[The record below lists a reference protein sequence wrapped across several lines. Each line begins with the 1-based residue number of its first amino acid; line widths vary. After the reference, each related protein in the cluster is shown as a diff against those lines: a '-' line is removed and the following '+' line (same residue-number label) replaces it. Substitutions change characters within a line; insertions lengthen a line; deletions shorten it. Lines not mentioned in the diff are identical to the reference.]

1 LYISQQ
7 IAAIAVSDV
16 LSGRNLTLA
25 LPDALSSYPKA
36 TPQQK
41 GAAADL
47 SYGTLRFY
55 GEVNAYLEKLL
66 EKPLSNA
73 HITALL
79 LVAIYQLLHDKAD
92 DFTVVNQAV
101 IAAGD
106 AKPRWAKGLVNGV
119 LRNFL
124 RQKDDLKDK
133 LKNDEVALYSYPK
146 WWINKL
152 KTQYPEA
159 SRENNASASRMDI
172 GFQSILAI
180 GNMHPPMTLR
190 VNVQKSSAEEY
201 VQLLA
206 RQDIEATHLGGQAVM
221 LAKPLPVEQ
230 IIGFNDGVVSVQDY
244 GAQFA
249 AQLLDLKKGQRVL
262 DACSAPGGKAGHIL
276 EIAQVHLIALDN
288 DETRLDRVESN
299 LSRLSLSAQLMVA
312 DAAKFKDDRLYDR
325 ILADVPCTAS
335 GIVRR
340 HVDMKWLRRE
350 VDITT
355 FAKQQAAIL
364 ANLWHLLAKGGKLLY
379 VTCSIF
385 NEENQQ
391 QIDDF
396 LLKNA
401 DATQLRL
408 LIDDEQINDEQL
420 NNEAEQNILI
430 QHGQFIPTN
439 RHDGLFYA
447 LLQKT

>member
-1 LYISQQ
+1 MYISQQ

-25 LPDALSSYPKA
+25 LPDALSSYPAA
-36 TPQQK
+36 TQQQR

-101 IAAGD
+101 KAAGD

-124 RQKDDLKDK
+124 RQKEDLKNK
-133 LKNDEVALYSYPK
+133 LKADEVAIYSYPQ

-152 KTQYPEA
+152 KAQYPTTQHPC
-159 SRENNASASRMDI
+159 
-172 GFQSILAI
+172 GFQSILET
-180 GNMHPPMTLR
+180 GNCHPPMTLR

-201 VQLLA
+201 CQLLA
-206 RQDIEATHLGGQAVM
+206 RQNIEATHLGAQAVM
-221 LAKPLPVEQ
+221 LTKPIPVEQ
-230 IIGFNDGVVSVQDY
+230 IVGFNDGVVSVQDY
-244 GAQFA
+244 GAQLA
-249 AQLLDLKKGQRVL
+249 AGLLDLKKGHRVL
-262 DACSAPGGKAGHIL
+262 DACSAPGGKSGHIL
-276 EIAQVHLIALDN
+276 EVANVHLIALDN
-288 DETRLDRVESN
+288 DETRLNRVENN
-299 LSRLSLSAQLMVA
+299 LLRLDLSAQLMVA
-312 DAAKFKDDRLYDR
+312 DAAKFKDERLYDR

-340 HVDMKWLRRE
+340 HVDIKWLRRE
-350 VDITT
+350 TDI
-355 FAKQQAAIL
+355 AKFCAQQAAIL
-364 ANLWHLLAKGGKLLY
+364 ANLWQLLAKGGKLLY

-391 QIDDF
+391 QIDIF
-396 LLKNA
+396 LQKNS
-401 DATQLRL
+401 DATQLPL
-408 LIDDEQINDEQL
+408 LLTNNFDKNIQILNGQHSSVQL
-420 NNEAEQNILI
+420 
-430 QHGQFIPTN
+430 IPCAQ
-439 RHDGLFYA
+439 HDGLFYA
-447 LLQKT
+447 LLQKN

>member
-7 IAAIAVSDV
+7 IAAIAVSEV

-25 LPDALSSYPKA
+25 LPDALSSYPNA
-36 TPQQK
+36 TQQQR

-101 IAAGD
+101 KAAGD

-124 RQKDDLKDK
+124 RQKDE
-133 LKNDEVALYSYPK
+133 LKNKLTTDEVAIYSYPQ

-152 KTQYPEA
+152 KSQYPSAWTNILNEG
-159 SRENNASASRMDI
+159 NA
-172 GFQSILAI
+172 
-180 GNMHPPMTLR
+180 HPPMTLR
-190 VNVQKSSAEEY
+190 VNVQKTSAEAY
-201 VQLLA
+201 CQLLA
-206 RQDIEATHLGGQAVM
+206 RQNIAATHLGGQAVM
-221 LAKPLPVEQ
+221 LEKPLPVEQ
-230 IIGFNDGVVSVQDY
+230 IIGFSDGVVSVQDY
-244 GAQFA
+244 GAQLA
-249 AQLLDLKKGQRVL
+249 AHLLDLKKGHRVL
-262 DACSAPGGKAGHIL
+262 DACAAPGGKSGHIL
-276 EIAQVHLIALDN
+276 EIANVHLIALDN
-288 DETRLDRVESN
+288 DETRLNRVESN
-299 LSRLSLSAQLMVA
+299 LSRLGLTAQLMVA
-312 DAAKFKDDRLYDR
+312 DAAKFKDERLYDR

-340 HVDMKWLRRE
+340 HVDIKWLRRE
-350 VDITT
+350 TDI
-355 FAKQQAAIL
+355 AKFCVQQAAIL
-364 ANLWHLLAKGGKLLY
+364 ANLWQLLAKGGKLLY

-391 QIDDF
+391 QIDKF
-396 LLKNA
+396 LQKNS
-401 DATQLRL
+401 DATQLPL
-408 LIDDEQINDEQL
+408 LLTNNFDNNIQILDGQLAHLQLIPCEQ
-420 NNEAEQNILI
+420 
-430 QHGQFIPTN
+430 
-439 RHDGLFYA
+439 HDGLFYA
-447 LLQKT
+447 LLQKN

>member
-1 LYISQQ
+1 MYISQQ

-25 LPDALSSYPKA
+25 LPDALSSYPAA
-36 TPQQK
+36 TQQQR

-101 IAAGD
+101 KAAGD

-124 RQKDDLKDK
+124 RQKDTLAEKVK
-133 LKNDEVALYSYPK
+133 QDEVALYSYPQ

-152 KTQYPEA
+152 KSQYA
-159 SRENNASASRMDI
+159 SVENPAAWQGILETGNA
-172 GFQSILAI
+172 
-180 GNMHPPMTLR
+180 HPPMTLR

-201 VQLLA
+201 CQLLA
-206 RQDIEATHLGGQAVM
+206 RQGIEATLLGAQAVM
-221 LAKPLPVEQ
+221 LTKPIPVEQ
-230 IIGFNDGVVSVQDY
+230 IIGFSDGVVSVQDY
-244 GAQFA
+244 GAQLA
-249 AQLLDLKKGQRVL
+249 AQLLDLKKGHRVL

-276 EIAQVHLIALDN
+276 ESAQVHLIALDS
-288 DETRLDRVESN
+288 DEARLNRVESN
-299 LSRLSLSAQLMVA
+299 LDRLALTAQLMVA
-312 DAAKFKDDRLYDR
+312 DAAKFKDERLYDR

-350 VDITT
+350 ADITT
-355 FAKQQAAIL
+355 FSKQQAAIL

-391 QIDDF
+391 QMDNF
-396 LLKNA
+396 LQKNQ
-401 DATQLRL
+401 DATQLPITL
-408 LIDDEQINDEQL
+408 TNEYH
-420 NNEAEQNILI
+420 NNMQY
-430 QHGQFIPTN
+430 QHGQLIPTSQ
-439 RHDGLFYA
+439 HDGFFYA
-447 LLQKT
+447 LLQKN

>member
-1 LYISQQ
+1 MYISQQ

-25 LPDALSSYPKA
+25 LPDALSSYPAA
-36 TPQQK
+36 TQQQR

-101 IAAGD
+101 KAAGD

-124 RQKDDLKDK
+124 RQKDALAEKIK
-133 LKNDEVALYSYPK
+133 QDEVALYSYPQ

-152 KTQYPEA
+152 KSQYP
-159 SRENNASASRMDI
+159 SAW
-172 GFQSILAI
+172 QSILNT
-180 GNMHPPMTLR
+180 GNAHPPMTLR
-190 VNVQKSSAEEY
+190 MNVQKTNAETY
-201 VQLLA
+201 CQLLA
-206 RQDIEATHLGGQAVM
+206 RQDIAATHLGGQAVM
-221 LAKPLPVEQ
+221 LEKPLPVDQ
-230 IIGFNDGVVSVQDY
+230 VIGFADGVVSVQDY
-244 GAQFA
+244 GAQLA
-249 AQLLDLKKGQRVL
+249 AQLLDLKKGHRVL
-262 DACSAPGGKAGHIL
+262 DACSAPGGKSGHIL
-276 EIAQVHLIALDN
+276 EVANVHLIALDS
-288 DETRLDRVESN
+288 DEARLNRVESN
-299 LSRLSLSAQLMVA
+299 LARLALSAQLIVA
-312 DAAKFKDDRLYDR
+312 DAAKFKDERMYDR

-340 HVDMKWLRRE
+340 HVDIKWLRRE
-350 VDITT
+350 ADITT
-355 FAKQQAAIL
+355 FVKQQAQIL

-391 QIDDF
+391 QIEVF
-396 LLKNA
+396 LQKNQ
-401 DATQLRL
+401 DATQLPITL
-408 LIDDEQINDEQL
+408 TNEYY
-420 NNEAEQNILI
+420 NNMQF
-430 QHGQFIPTN
+430 QHGQLIPTN
-439 RHDGLFYA
+439 QHDGLFYA
-447 LLQKT
+447 LLQKN

>member
-1 LYISQQ
+1 MYISQQ

-25 LPDALSSYPKA
+25 LPDALRNYPNA
-36 TPQQK
+36 TPQQR

-101 IAAGD
+101 KAAGD

-119 LRNFL
+119 LRNYL
-124 RQKDDLKDK
+124 RQKEALAEK
-133 LKNDEVALYSYPK
+133 LKTDEVAHFSYPQ

-152 KTQYPEA
+152 KSQYP
-159 SRENNASASRMDI
+159 SAW
-172 GFQSILAI
+172 QAILAT
-180 GNMHPPMTLR
+180 GNAHPPMTLR
-190 VNVQKSSAEEY
+190 VNAQKSNAEEY
-201 VQLLA
+201 CQLLA
-206 RQDIEATHLGGQAVM
+206 RHAVEATHLGGQAVM
-221 LAKPLPVEQ
+221 LTKPIPVEQ
-230 IIGFNDGVVSVQDY
+230 IAGFADGVVSVQDY
-244 GAQFA
+244 GAQLA
-249 AQLLDLKKGQRVL
+249 AHLLDLKKGLRVL
-262 DACSAPGGKAGHIL
+262 DACCAPGGKTGHIL
-276 EIAQVHLIALDN
+276 ELASVPLTALDN
-288 DETRLDRVESN
+288 DASRLNRVASN
-299 LSRLSLSAQLMVA
+299 LARLQLVA
-312 DAAKFKDDRLYDR
+312 DLKVGDAATYQDERRFDR

-340 HVDMKWLRRE
+340 HVDIKWLRRE
-350 VDITT
+350 ADIASFTR
-355 FAKQQAAIL
+355 QQAAIL
-364 ANLWHLLAKGGKLLY
+364 ANLWQLLAKGGKLLY

-391 QIDDF
+391 QIDLF
-396 LLKNA
+396 LQKNT
-401 DATQLRL
+401 DATQLPL
-408 LIDDEQINDEQL
+408 LLTEDIDENIQI
-420 NNEAEQNILI
+420 A
-430 QHGQFIPTN
+430 HGQLIPTYE
-439 RHDGLFYA
+439 HDGLFYA
-447 LLQKT
+447 LLQKN